1 MFLSR
6 RKEESMQND
15 QTPATDY
22 EQQNYPEP
30 KAHDNLITLIESS
43 GSAVMGVLKSIE
55 GMGIKVEG

>member
-1 MFLSR
+1 
-6 RKEESMQND
+6 MQND